1 MDTRSK
7 PTIIALLGSTK
18 QDSINKTILGYV
30 SDQLSADYSVEIF
43 DITTLPFFNPDLDQ
57 ESSLPSS
64 VKTFRKTL
72 EDAQGVLVSSPEY
85 VFSVPGV
92 LKNAIEWVVSTM
104 VFHEKPTAVI
114 TASSSG
120 EKAHESLQLI
130 LKTIGAQ
137 IENHAATLIQSPKT
151 KFNQVGLP
159 TDAQTETALKDLIED
174 FTKSMQA
181 RAIVN
186 K

>member
-1 MDTRSK
+1 MLTSK
-7 PTIIALLGSTK
+7 PSIIALLGSTK

-30 SDQLSADYSVEIF
+30 TDQVSDDYSLEIF
-43 DITTLPFFNPDLDQ
+43 DISTLPFFNPDLDQ
-57 ESSLPSS
+57 ENSLPSS
-64 VKTFRKTL
+64 VQSFRKAL

-85 VFSVPGV
+85 VFSVSGI

-130 LKTIGAQ
+130 LKTIGAH
-137 IENHAATLIQSPKT
+137 IEDHAAVLIQSPKT
-151 KFNQVGLP
+151 KFNEAGLP
-159 TDAQTETALKDLIED
+159 TDAQTERALKDLIQN
-174 FTKSMQA
+174 FTASIQA
-181 RAIVN
+181 KVPKN
-186 K
+186 

>member
-1 MDTRSK
+1 MLTSK

-18 QDSINKTILGYV
+18 QESINKTILGYV
-30 SDQLSADYSVEIF
+30 TDQVSENYTVEIF
-43 DITTLPFFNPDLDQ
+43 DISTLPFFNPDLDQ
-57 ESSLPSS
+57 ENSLPGS

-104 VFHEKPTAVI
+104 IFHEKPTALI

-130 LKTIGAQ
+130 LKTIGAL
-137 IENHAATLIQSPKT
+137 IENHAAVLIQSPKT
-151 KFNQVGLP
+151 KFNQAGMP
-159 TDAQTETALKDLIED
+159 TDVQTQTALKDLILD
-174 FTKSMQA
+174 FTASIQA
-181 RAIVN
+181 KVPRD
-186 K
+186 